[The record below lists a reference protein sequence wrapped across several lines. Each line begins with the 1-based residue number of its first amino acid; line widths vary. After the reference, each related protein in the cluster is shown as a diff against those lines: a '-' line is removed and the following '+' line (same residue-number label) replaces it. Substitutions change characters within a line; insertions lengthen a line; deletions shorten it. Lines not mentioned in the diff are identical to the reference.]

1 MNLRIGEHSLRW
13 RVTRAEVELLL
24 SGRAVK
30 LQVPLPRAHTFQ
42 AVVRVSAIQ
51 GWQLD
56 SDPTGI
62 WLTLPRSELEALVD
76 ALPTKEPIEHVLDVD
91 GGELKLSFEVDVR
104 EKRRGS

>member
-1 MNLRIGEHSLRW
+1 MNLRISEHSLRW

-30 LQVPLPRAHTFQ
+30 LQVALPRLHSFQ
-42 AVVRVSAIQ
+42 SVVRTSAIQ

-62 WLTLPRSELEALVD
+62 WLTLPRSDLQALVEK
-76 ALPTKEPIEHVLDVD
+76 LPTKEPIEHVLEVD
-91 GGELKLSFEVDVR
+91 GGELKLSLEVDVR
-104 EKRRGS
+104 EKKR